1 MSKQTENHHFIAKA
15 TAMAAAYPARTTWL
29 NDYREA
35 QRQTFAQAQFP
46 HSRVEHFKYNRLDVF
61 DQHDFSQTAKINPN
75 SEDII
80 LDARLMDG
88 LTDTDNDNIDRVV
101 FVNGQYSQTLS
112 HVKHHRITAFC
123 DADAAQQAKILTM
136 LNTQAIDNNPFIVL
150 NAALTDNGILIEID
164 SDSSDASIE
173 VMTIV
178 KPGAI
183 DATAATQVLFDIG
196 NNAKAT
202 AIGRAIS
209 WDIGQEETA
218 LSTIRAIANVGE
230 NAEFTHYHL
239 QLENPHSLHFGSVEY
254 NLQSSAK
261 LNAFYAATGGK
272 LKKIDITVNHLGQ
285 HAYAGL
291 NGLYVATDHQQVD
304 YHTTINH
311 TLPNGTTNENFRG
324 IINGSAEGVFNGRIH
339 IHQDAQKTLAEL
351 SNKNLLLSDNAIIHS
366 KPELEIYA
374 DDVVCAHGATVSRID
389 DESLYYL
396 LARGIAKTEAELML
410 SFGFFNEILAELDNQ
425 NIADYIRP
433 ILFKRFDDNLRGGD
447 SE

>member
-1 MSKQTENHHFIAKA
+1 MTKKIENNDFMAKA
-15 TAMAAAYPARTTWL
+15 GDMAATYPAQTTWL
-29 NDYREA
+29 SGYRDS
-35 QRQTFAQAQFP
+35 QRQIFTQAEFP
-46 HSRVEHFKYNRLDVF
+46 HARVEHFKYNRLDAF
-61 DQHDFSQTAKINPN
+61 SEQDFCQTAKINPN

-88 LTDTDNDNIDRVV
+88 LTDSDNIDRVV
-101 FVNGQYSQTLS
+101 FINGQYSATLS
-112 HVKHHRITAFC
+112 HIKHHRITHFNEANSE
-123 DADAAQQAKILTM
+123 QQGKILTM
-136 LNTQAIDNNPFIVL
+136 LNAQAIQHNPFIIL

-164 SDSSDASIE
+164 SNSPDALIE

-183 DATAATQVLFDIG
+183 NATAATQVLFDIG
-196 NNAKAT
+196 DNAKAST
-202 AIGRAIS
+202 IGRAIS
-209 WDIGQEETA
+209 WDIGQQETA

-261 LNAFYAATGGK
+261 LKAFYAATGGR

-285 HAYAGL
+285 HAHANL
-291 NGLYVATDHQQVD
+291 DGLYVATDNQQID

-311 TLPNGTTNENFRG
+311 TLPNGTTDENFRG

-339 IHQDAQKTLAEL
+339 IYQDAQKTLAEL
-351 SNKNLLLSDNAIIHS
+351 SNKNLLLSDNAIIHT

-374 DDVVCAHGATVSRID
+374 DDVICAHGATVSRID
-389 DESLYYL
+389 NESLYYL
-396 LARGIAKTEAELML
+396 LARGISQEEAELML
-410 SFGFFNEILAELDNQ
+410 SFGFFNEILANLDNQ
-425 NIADYIRP
+425 DIADYIRP
-433 ILFKRFDDNLRGGD
+433 ILFKRFDDNSRGN